1 MTAPDGGTGGPLTG
15 RKVLVTGGSRGI
27 GRAIVEA
34 AVSAGAACGVIC
46 RTQASAAALESDFA
60 RQHRQ
65 VPIALA
71 DVTDDEGCAA
81 AVTEIATRLDGLDVL
96 VNSAARVAGDRPD
109 GFFTTTPELMRQDFD
124 EKVVGALR
132 CARAAFPFLRASGSG
147 RIVNIGGE
155 AARLARRNISSGA
168 RNAAI
173 VHLTHSMA
181 MELGEYGITVN
192 AIHPGVVLTET
203 VLSRFEVA
211 ARSAGRATDADVAA
225 AGSRS
230 ALRRLVQPRE
240 VAALAVFLASPAA
253 SGITGQVIAVSG
265 GSSPAVYY

>member
-1 MTAPDGGTGGPLTG
+1 
-15 RKVLVTGGSRGI
+15 
-27 GRAIVEA
+27 
-34 AVSAGAACGVIC
+34 
-46 RTQASAAALESDFA
+46 
-60 RQHRQ
+60 
-65 VPIALA
+65 
-71 DVTDDEGCAA
+71 
-81 AVTEIATRLDGLDVL
+81 
-96 VNSAARVAGDRPD
+96 VAGDRSD
-109 GFFTTTPELMRQDFD
+109 GFFTTTPELMKHDFD

-147 RIVNIGGE
+147 RIINIGGE

-181 MELGEYGITVN
+181 MELGEHGITAN

-203 VLSRFEVA
+203 VLSRFEA
-211 ARSAGRATDADVAA
+211 AAATAGMTAQEHVAA
-225 AGSRS
+225 AGCRS
-230 ALRRLVQPRE
+230 ALRRLVRPEE

>member
-1 MTAPDGGTGGPLTG
+1 VTAGQDADRSLAG

-34 AVSAGAACGVIC
+34 AARAGAACGVIC
-46 RTQASAAALESDFA
+46 RTEASAAALREEFA
-60 RQHRQ
+60 REHGH
-65 VPIALA
+65 VDVALA
-71 DVTDDEGCAA
+71 DVTDDEGTEA
-81 AVTEIATRLDGLDVL
+81 AVIEVATGLGGLDVL
-96 VNSAARVAGDRPD
+96 VNCAARVAGDRPD
-109 GFFTTTPELMRQDFD
+109 GFFTTTPELMRHDFD

-147 RIVNIGGE
+147 RIINIGGE
-155 AARLARRNISSGA
+155 AARLSRRNVSSGA

-181 MELGEYGITVN
+181 MELGEYGITAN

-203 VLSRFEVA
+203 VLTRFEA
-211 ARSAGRATDADVAA
+211 AAATAGQTVPEHVAA

-230 ALRRLVQPRE
+230 ALRRLVRPEE

-253 SGITGQVIAVSG
+253 SGITSQVIAVSG